1 MTDQE
6 KALVPV
12 EQKQVIFYED
22 EITAVLVKAGDQQE
36 VYVPLRPICDL
47 LGIDWRSQYRRIQ
60 RDPVL
65 SKYMAGVVITTTPDP
80 LTGGGGPQIT
90 NCLLL
95 DYLNG
100 WLFGIDASR
109 VKPEVKQQLIRYQEE
124 CYRVLANAFLNRP
137 LPTEPSPAMTSLAQ
151 IREMG
156 LAIVQ
161 MAEQQM
167 EFERR
172 MTTSESRL
180 DRAAVIVG
188 DLGRRVSTLEK
199 RLAPGNPITDEQAA
213 EIQATIH
220 ALAMLLTEKDSS
232 KNHFQGVF
240 TELHR
245 RFGVTSYKLIPQ
257 SKYEAVLTFLAEW
270 RDKAKQ
276 GGKP

>member
-1 MTDQE
+1 M
-6 KALVPV
+6 
-12 EQKQVIFYED
+12 
-22 EITAVLVKAGDQQE
+22 
-36 VYVPLRPICDL
+36 
-47 LGIDWRSQYRRIQ
+47 
-60 RDPVL
+60 
-65 SKYMAGVVITTTPDP
+65 TTPDP
-80 LTGGGGPQIT
+80 IMGGGGPQTT

-95 DYLNG
+95 DYLSG

-109 VKPEVKQQLIRYQEE
+109 VKPEVRQRLIRYQEE

-137 LPTEPSPAMTSLAQ
+137 LPTEPSPAIVSLAQ

-180 DRAAVIVG
+180 DRAAVVVG
-188 DLGRRVSTLEK
+188 ELGRRVTTLEK

-213 EIQATIH
+213 EIQSAVH
-220 ALAMLLTEKDSS
+220 ALAMLLTEKDNS

-257 SKYEAVLTFLAEW
+257 SKYSAVLTFLEEW
-270 RDKAKQ
+270 RTKAEQ